1 MGSPIF
7 GNSQIVF
14 TIEDQDGGV
23 GIESLC
29 SGPNVE
35 EVI

>member
-14 TIEDQDGGV
+14 TIEDQDRRV

-29 SGPNVE
+29 SGLNVE
-35 EVI
+35 EAI